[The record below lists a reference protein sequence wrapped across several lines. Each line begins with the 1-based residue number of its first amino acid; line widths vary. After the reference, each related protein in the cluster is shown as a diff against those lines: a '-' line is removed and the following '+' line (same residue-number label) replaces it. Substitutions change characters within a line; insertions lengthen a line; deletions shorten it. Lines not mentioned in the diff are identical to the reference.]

1 MSGEQK
7 QTEEFVGEGWSV
19 RLPDAQKQHVGQ
31 GVSPRLVGSFGES
44 KKQELSLP
52 SL

>member
-7 QTEEFVGEGWSV
+7 QTEEFIGEGWSM
-19 RLPDAQKQHVGQ
+19 RLPDAQKQRVGQ
-31 GVSPRLVGSFGES
+31 GVPRPVDLFGES